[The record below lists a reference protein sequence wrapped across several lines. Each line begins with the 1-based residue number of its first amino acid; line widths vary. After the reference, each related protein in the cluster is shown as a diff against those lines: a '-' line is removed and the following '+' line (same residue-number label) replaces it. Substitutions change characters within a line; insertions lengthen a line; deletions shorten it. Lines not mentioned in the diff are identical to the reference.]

1 MSLALSFG
9 SAVSGIGA
17 EVPLLQPVTPHGG
30 CPDLSSR
37 IPPSLRATT
46 VELDLDGVADHFGIS
61 AFDLFYATRIV
72 GWIPLR
78 ALVESE
84 AKTQVRRHFREPTAG
99 EAAQVRLVVEMVG
112 AKANAASG
120 KVEVSF
126 KFRFRLVPIGNRM
139 SRPIL
144 DHTIPVTARSAWQR
158 GYVPSAV
165 DSALHMAFSKFL
177 EYCVSDFQ
185 PADEPAPAPVVE
197 AAPVLEATPVVEPT
211 PASDPAPAPEVT
223 PVVEAAPVLEATPV
237 VESSPVVESTPAS
250 DPASVPEVTPVVE
263 AAPVLEVAPVV
274 EPTPASDPAPEPVLE
289 PVPVVEAAPVL
300 EATPVVESTPASD
313 PAPEPVP
320 ERAPVVEAAP
330 VLEAAPVVESATAPA
345 PALETAPAPELHPEP
360 AQRRKPGGQPRLRNA
375 IISE

>member
-139 SRPIL
+139 SKPIL
-144 DHTIPVTARSAWQR
+144 DHTIPVTAHSAWQR

-197 AAPVLEATPVVEPT
+197 AAPVLEAAPVVEPT

-237 VESSPVVESTPAS
+237 VES
-250 DPASVPEVTPVVE
+250 
-263 AAPVLEVAPVV
+263 
-274 EPTPASDPAPEPVLE
+274 TPASDPAP
-289 PVPVVEAAPVL
+289 
-300 EATPVVESTPASD
+300 
-313 PAPEPVP
+313 APEVT
-320 ERAPVVEAAP
+320 PVVEAAP